1 MNALA
6 GTGASTLLVAQIDG
20 KLPSVTLAWGSASF
34 PITVKTNAALGY
46 RVTVRATSILNG
58 FATTLKDVKVEVT
71 KIRGVAR
78 SSATGSVACSTGKTT
93 EQGDVYQVRVSVPL
107 FLGSPMVKLSYD
119 FVTYTK

>member
-1 MNALA
+1 
-6 GTGASTLLVAQIDG
+6 
-20 KLPSVTLAWGSASF
+20 
-34 PITVKTNAALGY
+34 